1 MEGLV
6 SDQQDLNPAQPLPS
20 AETPQSADISDYISQ
35 FTMKDGTEVTLRPI
49 CPADEPLMVEF
60 HKTLSDRSVYM
71 RYFCSLPLRTR
82 VAHDRLVHICFV
94 DEDEQFAL
102 VVDHRDPSTG
112 QRRILGV
119 GRLMKVPSK
128 NETEVALL
136 VSDQSQGQGLGR
148 ELLRRAVEIARVKK
162 LRRISAEMLRDNLAV
177 LSIFK
182 SAGFR
187 LSPMADDSSI
197 VAVLDL

>member
-1 MEGLV
+1 MSG
-6 SDQQDLNPAQPLPS
+6 QQDLNPARFAPPG
-20 AETPQSADISDYISQ
+20 ETPQRAKISGYVSQ

-94 DEDEQFAL
+94 DEDEQFAV
-102 VVDHRDPSTG
+102 VVDHCDRATG
-112 QRRILGV
+112 QHRILGV
-119 GRLMKVPSK
+119 GRLMKMPSK
-128 NETEVALL
+128 DETEVALL
-136 VSDQSQGQGLGR
+136 VSDQNQGQGLGR
-148 ELLRRAVEIARVKK
+148 ELLRRAVQIARDKK
-162 LRRISAEMLRDNLAV
+162 LHRVSAEMLRDNLAV

-182 SAGFR
+182 RAGFR
-187 LSPMADDSSI
+187 IVPMVDVSSI
-197 VAVLDL
+197 GAVLDL